1 MYFSF
6 RPRTKM
12 DNDCVPAP
20 GVKSHSEKISEG
32 DQHTLTAFKFTVPV
46 PKAAGL

>member
-1 MYFSF
+1 
-6 RPRTKM
+6 M

-46 PKAAGL
+46 PKAAGLWQALS